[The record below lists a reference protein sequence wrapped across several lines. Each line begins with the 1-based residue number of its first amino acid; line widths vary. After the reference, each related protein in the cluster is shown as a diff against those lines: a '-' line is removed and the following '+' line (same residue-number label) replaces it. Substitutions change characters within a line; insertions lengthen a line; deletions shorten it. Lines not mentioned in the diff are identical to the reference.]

1 MPCTRHVY
9 AFDATTGDAIRF
21 ESARARWAYLALNP
35 SYDVIEFGDLRR
47 ETDFYRDFKDGD
59 LSDPKP
65 LYKSGRNKETRLWHD
80 IRDAMARYRDDDF
93 DGYMVALGKLVHYGL
108 SESVV
113 NEL

>member
-21 ESARARWAYLALNP
+21 ESARVRWSYLALNP
-35 SYDVIEFGDLRR
+35 SYKAIEFSDLRR
-47 ETDFYRDFKDGD
+47 ETDIYRDFKDGV
-59 LSDPKP
+59 LSEPRR

-93 DGYMVALGKLVHYGL
+93 DGYKTTLGMLVHYGL